1 MINNKGGLHNRV
13 TKKIKISP
21 FTLFECETFLQ
32 EKNIFLDR
40 YQIVQLYMVLGGIP
54 FTGMK

>member
-40 YQIVQLYMVLGGIP
+40 YQIVQLDMV
-54 FTGMK
+54 